1 MSTAVAREAV
11 LPRARTTLA
20 AGQPRRQ
27 RAMPEQAGPVERPG
41 QGHPL
46 ALGRRTRV
54 RLRAAVHALLDLE
67 DLRDETSAVRLAV
80 LVLASRT
87 PSETGVVE
95 IRTPELG
102 RWLGLSASYTA
113 SVVVPALRRSGVVS
127 VETAPGDFGQDV
139 GLKCRVLPLWAAQDV
154 VGHPLALAKKEY
166 ATLLRLLEAVMA
178 PGWTHRD
185 GRVTP
190 AGLIGRRT
198 GRGAATD
205 RLALL
210 LLLLE
215 ARETGRVRQCGGGVD
230 TKRGRAAATVAR
242 MLGCTAAA
250 GERVLERLED
260 LGLVLRVRLKTGS
273 GMPNRSRLMVPAV
286 AAAHGR
292 TIADV
297 VQEDRAG
304 GPEPESSG
312 PDAAAGP
319 GELPEKETDPQVS
332 DARMSVEGGVAEP
345 DVAAALHTDHP
356 HRVASVVDLPL
367 CGGFSGEARGGEGRQ
382 PERACAGEDQAVDR
396 LLAGDGWP
404 VAEGGPLRGEQPK
417 ESPVDEQAAA
427 GPCTGGRPKA
437 AGWEKPQQQR
447 RMALPGD
454 LRLRA
459 ALGPASWLWE
469 RLSGWQQDQVEAAAK
484 AELVRMAGLGVAPEG
499 APRLLA
505 DRITCR
511 LEETGGEAM
520 VTGPYGWLIR
530 RGLPQRPACS
540 DRRCD
545 DGTRLDNGAG
555 CGNCASVLH
564 LRRARRARIAS
575 QIDREL
581 PGADACER
589 RRRVEERLREVA
601 SAEAQDLARRQEQ
614 AREQEA
620 RRTAVRAAA
629 QQRAE
634 IDRGAAAAADAER
647 QAVVCEDCGQP
658 RSAGLCEACG
668 YRRRT
673 EEALA
678 EACLIA
684 ATWGADLRDP
694 GDVAAVARGV
704 RASLEQKIA
713 DARTQYLSAL
723 DPSQAELDP
732 AGTDA
737 VLAYSALRTVEESL
751 PEFRNS
757 AVGWLRRTEEADEE
771 ARRASRIEKGRRW
784 FRHNPHGADAVTAAA
799 KAADTARE
807 RTAQHLLAVR
817 LEQLR
822 EQSAARTE
830 RAR

>member
-1 MSTAVAREAV
+1 M
-11 LPRARTTLA
+11 
-20 AGQPRRQ
+20 
-27 RAMPEQAGPVERPG
+27 
-41 QGHPL
+41 
-46 ALGRRTRV
+46 
-54 RLRAAVHALLDLE
+54 VHALLDLE
-67 DLRDETSAVRLAV
+67 DLRDKTGAVRLAV

-190 AGLIGRRT
+190 AGLIGTRT

-215 ARETGRVRQCGGGVD
+215 ARETGRVRQCGGAVD

-250 GERVLERLED
+250 GERVLKRLED

-286 AAAHGR
+286 TAAHGR
-292 TIADV
+292 TIADG

-304 GPEPESSG
+304 SAEPESSG

-319 GELPEKETDPQVS
+319 GELPEKEEEPQVS
-332 DARMSVEGGVAEP
+332 GMRMSNEAGVAEP

-356 HRVASVVDLPL
+356 HLVASVVDLPL
-367 CGGFSGEARGGEGRQ
+367 SGGFSGEARGGEGRQ
-382 PERACAGEDQAVDR
+382 PERACAGEDQAADR
-396 LLAGDGWP
+396 IIAGDGSS

-417 ESPVDEQAAA
+417 ESPVDERDKQAAA
-427 GPCTGGRPKA
+427 EPGTGGRPKA

-447 RMALPGD
+447 RMGLPGD

-484 AELVRMAGLGVAPEG
+484 AELARMAGLGVAPEG

-505 DRITCR
+505 DRITGR

-555 CGNCASVLH
+555 CENCASVLH
-564 LRRARRARIAS
+564 LRRARRARIGS

-581 PGADACER
+581 PGVDACER

-620 RRTAVRAAA
+620 RRTAGRAAA

-647 QAVVCEDCGQP
+647 QAVVCEDCGRP

-704 RASLEQKIA
+704 RASLEQEIA

-723 DPSQAELDP
+723 DPAEAELDP

-757 AVGWLRRTEEADEE
+757 AVEWLRRTEEADEE